1 MQGNMGEAECL
12 APARRKWLRQESGDG
27 VRTLPLSFLMFEIVM
42 LNAPTVV

>member
-27 VRTLPLSFLMFEIVM
+27 VRTLPLSFGRLM